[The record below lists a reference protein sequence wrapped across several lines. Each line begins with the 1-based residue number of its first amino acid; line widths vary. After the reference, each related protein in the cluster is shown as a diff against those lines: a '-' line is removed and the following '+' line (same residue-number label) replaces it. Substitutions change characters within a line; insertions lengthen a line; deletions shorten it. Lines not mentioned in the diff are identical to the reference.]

1 MGVFANARIAGHSF
15 GSPRA
20 ASLVCLL
27 AAGLGDHPALYSAG
41 MSALTQYRRKRDFR
55 ATPEPKGRREKSGRP
70 IFVVQRHA
78 ASRLHFDFRLEIN
91 GALASWAV
99 PKGPP
104 EQRGEKRLAI
114 HVEDHPLDYANFE
127 GEIPK
132 GNYGAG
138 QVQIWDRGTFEVEGP
153 ESAAEQVERGDL
165 KFSLQ
170 GQRLR
175 GRFALVKMRNSQR
188 GNEWLLIRKT
198 DPEAGE
204 SEAESAAGNRA
215 RGAKPRAG
223 GVRIEAFGDLPEAKK
238 VSMPDQVTVELATLA
253 DKPFSSP
260 DWLFEIKWD
269 GERALVFIRDGDVE
283 LRSRSARNIT
293 AEYPELRELAKRV
306 NARKA
311 ILDGEIVVLDESGRS
326 EFARIQPRFG
336 VLNPPRSLQE
346 KAPVTYYAFD
356 LLYADGYDLRGVSLE
371 QRKEE
376 LRKILSVSEHVR
388 FSDHQVEKGVEL
400 FEVAKQQGL
409 EGIIAKRRDSV
420 YAGRRSPQW
429 LKFKIVRDTDVVIG
443 GFTAPRKTRDHFGAL
458 LMGLWDGRKELE
470 YIGSVGTGFT
480 QGSLDRTFK
489 ALRRLEVAHSPFRD
503 APRLKESITWVK
515 PELVARIKYG
525 NWTND
530 RKLRQPVFMGFQE
543 DREPQECRLEDQ
555 EFAHP
560 PRETKKAMVE
570 ATNEARGRKMAEAG
584 KSSPLRTAASRN
596 TLPSENLEEELASGK
611 GESIDVE
618 LGGKRLSLTHLNKVW
633 FPKNP
638 ELRKRDVLA
647 YYLRVAPH
655 ILPFLKDRPMVLK
668 RYPNGIGEK
677 FFFQKAAS
685 ASRPAWMRTVLIES
699 KDRGEDI
706 PYFLV
711 DDVAELLYLTNL
723 GCIDHNPWSSRAD
736 DQQHPDFVF
745 FDLDPTD
752 GTSFE
757 SVLAVARAVEKQL
770 QSIRLRSY
778 RKTSG
783 ATGVHIFVPIEPKY
797 SYEDVRLFAG
807 AIGQRVGAELPN
819 LVTSERSV
827 GKRKKGTVLIDA
839 LQNSLGKPLA
849 AVYSLRPMPGAP
861 VSTPVSPAELQ
872 KGFRPDDF
880 TIETIFTRLKRS
892 GDLWKDFWK
901 NRQSLKEAVSRA

>member
-1 MGVFANARIAGHSF
+1 
-15 GSPRA
+15 
-20 ASLVCLL
+20 
-27 AAGLGDHPALYSAG
+27 
-41 MSALTQYRRKRDFR
+41 MSALREYRRKRDFR
-55 ATPEPKGRREKSGRP
+55 ATPEPKGRRDKSGHP

-104 EQRGEKRLAI
+104 EERGEKRLAI

-138 QVQIWDRGTFEVEGP
+138 EVQIWDRGTFEVEGP
-153 ESAAEQVERGDL
+153 PSAAEQVERGDL
-165 KFSLQ
+165 KFSLY

-175 GRFALVKMRNSQR
+175 GRFALVKMRHSQR

-198 DPEAGE
+198 DADETG
-204 SEAESAAGNRA
+204 AESAAGNGA
-215 RGAKPRAG
+215 RGTRSRAG
-223 GVRIEAFGDLPEAKK
+223 GVQIEAFGGLAGAKK
-238 VSMPDQVTVELATLA
+238 AAMPDEVAVELATLA
-253 DKPFSSP
+253 DKPFSNP

-269 GERALVFIRDGDVE
+269 GERALAFIRDGDVE

-311 ILDGEIVVLDESGRS
+311 ILDGEVVVLDEGGRS

-336 VLNPPRSLQE
+336 VVNPPRSLQE

-356 LLYADGYDLRGVSLE
+356 LLYADGYDLRGVALE

-376 LRKILSVSEHVR
+376 LRRILSTSERVR
-388 FSDHQVEKGVEL
+388 FSDHQVEKGLEL
-400 FEVAKQQGL
+400 FEVAKRQGL
-409 EGIIAKRRDSV
+409 EGIIAKRRDSI

-429 LKFKIVRDTDVVIG
+429 LKFKIVSDTDVVVG

-458 LMGLWDGRKELE
+458 LMGLYDGKKQLE

-480 QGSLDRTFK
+480 QESLDRTFK
-489 ALRRLEVAHSPFRD
+489 TLSQLRVAKSPFRD

-530 RKLRQPVFMGFQE
+530 GTLRQPVFMGFQE
-543 DREPQECRLEDQ
+543 DRRPQECRLDDQ

-560 PRETKKAMVE
+560 AQEAKKAVVE
-570 ATNEARGRKMAEAG
+570 AKNERRGRKTTHTGE
-584 KSSPLRTAASRN
+584 SSALGASASRN
-596 TLPSENLEEELASGK
+596 RLPAESLEKELASGQR
-611 GESIDVE
+611 ESIEVE
-618 LGGKRLSLTHLNKVW
+618 LDGKPLGLTHLNKVW

-685 ASRPAWMRTVLIES
+685 ESRPAWIRTIQIES
-699 KDRGEDI
+699 KERGEDI

-711 DDVAELLYLTNL
+711 DDVADLLYLTNL

-757 SVLAVARAVEKQL
+757 AVLTVARAVEKHL
-770 QSIRLRSY
+770 RSMRLRSY
-778 RKTSG
+778 LKTSG
-783 ATGVHIFVPIEPKY
+783 ATGIHIFVPLEPQY
-797 SYEDVRLFAG
+797 SYDEVRLFAG

-872 KGFRPDDF
+872 KGFQPGDF
-880 TIETIFTRLKRS
+880 TIETMFTRLKRS
-892 GDLWKDFWK
+892 GDLWKDFWEH
-901 NRQSLKEAVSRA
+901 RQSLKEAVSRA

>member
-1 MGVFANARIAGHSF
+1 
-15 GSPRA
+15 
-20 ASLVCLL
+20 
-27 AAGLGDHPALYSAG
+27 
-41 MSALTQYRRKRDFR
+41 MSGLTQYRRKRDFR
-55 ATPEPKGRREKSGRP
+55 ATPEPKGRREKSSRP

-104 EQRGEKRLAI
+104 EERGEKRLAI

-138 QVQIWDRGTFEVEGP
+138 RVQIWDRGTFEVEGP
-153 ESAAEQVERGDL
+153 PSAAEQVERGDL
-165 KFSLQ
+165 KFVLQ

-198 DPEAGE
+198 DPETG
-204 SEAESAAGNRA
+204 ESAAESGARDGA

-223 GVRIEAFGDLPEAKK
+223 GVRIEAFGGLAGAKK
-238 VSMPDQVTVELATLA
+238 VAMPDQVAVELATLA

-269 GERALVFIRDGDVE
+269 GERALAFIRDGDVE

-293 AEYPELRELAKRV
+293 AEYPELRELAKQV
-306 NARKA
+306 DARKA

-346 KAPVTYYAFD
+346 KALVTYYAFD

-376 LRKILSVSEHVR
+376 LRKILSVSERVR
-388 FSDHQVEKGVEL
+388 FSDHQVEKGLAL
-400 FEVAKQQGL
+400 FEVAKREGL

-429 LKFKIVRDTDVVIG
+429 LKFKIVSDTDVVVG

-458 LMGLWDGRKELE
+458 LMGLYDDGKQLE

-480 QGSLDRTFK
+480 QESLDRTFK
-489 ALRRLEVAHSPFRD
+489 TLSQLKVANSPFRD
-503 APRLKESITWVK
+503 APRLKERITWVK
-515 PELVARIKYG
+515 PELVARVQYG
-525 NWTND
+525 NWTD
-530 RKLRQPVFMGFQE
+530 EGKLRQPVFLGFQE
-543 DREPQECRLEDQ
+543 DREPQDCRLEDQ
-555 EFAHP
+555 EFTHP
-560 PRETKKAMVE
+560 ARESQKAVGE
-570 ATNEARGRKMAEAG
+570 AKYEPRGRKMADAG
-584 KSSPLRTAASRN
+584 KSSPPPTASSRN
-596 TLPSENLEEELASGK
+596 TLPVESLEKELAGGQ
-611 GESIDVE
+611 GESIEVE
-618 LGGKRLSLTHLNKVW
+618 LEGKALSLTHLNKVW

-638 ELRKRDVLA
+638 VLRKRDVLA
-647 YYLRVAPH
+647 YYWRIAPH

-685 ASRPAWMRTVLIES
+685 ASRPAWIRTVRIES
-699 KDRGEDI
+699 KERGEDI
-706 PYFLV
+706 PYFLL
-711 DDVAELLYLTNL
+711 DDVADLLYLTNL

-736 DQQHPDFVF
+736 DQRHPDFVF

-757 SVLAVARAVEKQL
+757 SVLRVARAVEKHL
-770 QSIRLRSY
+770 RSIRLRSY
-778 RKTSG
+778 LKTSG
-783 ATGVHIFVPIEPKY
+783 ATGIHIFVPLEPQNTY
-797 SYEDVRLFAG
+797 DEVRLFAG

-861 VSTPVSPAELQ
+861 VSTPVSSAELQ
-872 KGFRPDDF
+872 KGFRPGDF
-880 TIETIFTRLKRS
+880 TIEAIFTRLKRS
-892 GDLWKDFWK
+892 GDLWQDFWK
-901 NRQSLKEAVSRA
+901 HRQNLKEAVDRA

>member
-1 MGVFANARIAGHSF
+1 
-15 GSPRA
+15 
-20 ASLVCLL
+20 
-27 AAGLGDHPALYSAG
+27 
-41 MSALTQYRRKRDFR
+41 MSALTEYRRKRDFR

-104 EQRGEKRLAI
+104 EERGEKRLAI

-175 GRFALVKMRNSQR
+175 GRFALVKMRNSRR

-198 DPEAGE
+198 DPHAGE
-204 SEAESAAGNRA
+204 SAAESAAGNGT

-238 VSMPDQVTVELATLA
+238 VAMPDQVAVELATLA

-269 GERALVFIRDGDVE
+269 GERALAFVRDGDLE

-311 ILDGEIVVLDESGRS
+311 ILDGEIVALDESGRS

-346 KAPVTYYAFD
+346 KAPATYYAFD

-371 QRKEE
+371 RRKEE
-376 LRKILSVSEHVR
+376 LRKILSLSERVR

-458 LMGLWDGRKELE
+458 LMGLYDERKQLE

-480 QGSLDRTFK
+480 QESLDRTFK
-489 ALRRLEVAHSPFRD
+489 RLSRLEVASSPFRD

-530 RKLRQPVFMGFQE
+530 RKLRQPVFLGFQE

-560 PRETKKAMVE
+560 ARETHKAMVE
-570 ATNEARGRKMAEAG
+570 AKNEPRGRKMADAG
-584 KSSPLRTAASRN
+584 KSPPLRAAASRS
-596 TLPSENLEEELASGK
+596 TLPSENLEEELASGQ
-611 GESIDVE
+611 GESIEVE

-633 FPKNP
+633 FPNKP

-655 ILPFLKDRPMVLK
+655 ILPFLEDRPMVLK

-685 ASRPAWMRTVLIES
+685 ASRPAWIRTVLIES

-711 DDVAELLYLTNL
+711 DDVADLLYLTNL

-757 SVLAVARAVEKQL
+757 SVLTVARAVEKHL
-770 QSIRLRSY
+770 RSLRLRSY

-783 ATGVHIFVPIEPKY
+783 ATGVHIFVPIEPQY
-797 SYEDVRLFAG
+797 SYEEVRLFAG
-807 AIGQRVGAELPN
+807 AIGQQVGAELPN

-849 AVYSLRPMPGAP
+849 AVYSLRPTSGAP
-861 VSTPVSPAELQ
+861 VSTPVSPAEVG
-872 KGFRPDDF
+872 KGFRPGDF

-892 GDLWKDFWK
+892 GDLWQDFWK
-901 NRQSLKEAVSRA
+901 HRQNLKEAVGRA